1 MDLLYFILA
10 AFGITQIV
18 VYGSVFNSF
27 RPSKE
32 KFAGFF
38 HCPMCVGFW
47 IGVLLFGINPF
58 TELFT
63 FELNITNAFLLG
75 GVSSG
80 TSYVLSMLFGDWGL
94 RHEHIRNKENKT

>member
-10 AFGITQIV
+10 AFGLTQIV
-18 VYGSVFNSF
+18 VYGTIFNSF
-27 RPSKE
+27 RPPKE
-32 KFAGFF
+32 KYAGFF

-47 IGVLLFGINPF
+47 IGVFLCGINPF

-63 FELNITNAFLLG
+63 FEINIANAFLLG

-94 RHEHIRNKENKT
+94 RHEHIKNKKNKA